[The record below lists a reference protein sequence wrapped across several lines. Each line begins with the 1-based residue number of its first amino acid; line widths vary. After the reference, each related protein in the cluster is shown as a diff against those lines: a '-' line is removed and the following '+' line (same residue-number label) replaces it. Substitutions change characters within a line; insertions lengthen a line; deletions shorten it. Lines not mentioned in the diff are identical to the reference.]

1 MARLPFAF
9 SRLSG
14 LGPLPRLFEAEAGET
29 ALGRLLASE
38 NFHLDAMAPSTPIPF
53 ASLNEVF
60 NRATRQSGDALF
72 PVRVAKAMRPEDY
85 GPMVV
90 YALGAPT
97 LGASINRIWQLVP
110 LQSSAMSLELEVR
123 GPEARWL
130 LNYTA
135 ARSLNVDH
143 HALHVLVPL
152 VDIIRRFAG
161 ERPGQVGL
169 DLASPRNH
177 EYRIIEDA
185 LELPIRPG
193 ADRFSVTFPA
203 GWLRMPHP
211 AGRAAA
217 LASYSDMIA
226 YYRQDDLPRSVTDT
240 VAALLWPIVGSDY
253 VDLDVIASRLN
264 VSRRTL
270 QQQLNA
276 EGSSFRDIA
285 LDVRM
290 RRAKDLIRTGQ
301 DSMAQV
307 ALAVGY
313 SDQAHFT
320 RAFRGVTGVTP
331 QAFRQHGRPGAALA
345 AE

>member
-1 MARLPFAF
+1 VTRLPFAF
-9 SRLSG
+9 SRFSG
-14 LGPLPRLFEAEAGET
+14 LGPLPRLFEAEAGGP
-29 ALGRLLASE
+29 ALRKLLAGES
-38 NFHLDAMAPSTPIPF
+38 FHLESMGPITPVPF

-85 GPMVV
+85 GPMVD
-90 YALGAPT
+90 YALSAPT
-97 LGASINRIWQLVP
+97 LGASINRIRQLVP

-130 LNYTA
+130 LDYTA
-135 ARSLNVDH
+135 ARGLAIDH

-152 VDIIRRFAG
+152 VDIVRRFAG
-161 ERPGQVGL
+161 VRPGRIGL
-169 DLASPRNH
+169 DLASPRNRQ
-177 EYRIIEDA
+177 YPLIEDA

-193 ADRFSVTFPA
+193 ADRFSVAFPA

-211 AGRAAA
+211 GGRAAA
-217 LASYSDMIA
+217 FASYSDMIA
-226 YYRQDDLPRSVTDT
+226 YYRQHDLPRSVTDT
-240 VAALLWPIVGSDY
+240 VAALLWQMVGSED

-290 RRAKDLIRTGQ
+290 RRAKELIHGGRE
-301 DSMAQV
+301 SMAQV

-313 SDQAHFT
+313 SDQAHFN
-320 RAFRGVTGVTP
+320 RAFRGVTGFTP
-331 QAFRQHGRPGAALA
+331 QAFRQHRLLGARA
-345 AE
+345 AR

>member
-1 MARLPFAF
+1 VARLPFAF
-9 SRLSG
+9 SRFSG
-14 LGPLPRLFEAEAGET
+14 LGPLPRLFEAEAGGT
-29 ALGRLLASE
+29 SLGRLLASE
-38 NFHLDAMAPSTPIPF
+38 NFHLDSMAPSTPIPF
-53 ASLNEVF
+53 AGLNQIF
-60 NRATRQSGDALF
+60 NRATRQSGDPLF
-72 PVRVAKAMRPEDY
+72 PVRVAQATRPEDY

-123 GPEARWL
+123 GPEARWS

-135 ARSLNVDH
+135 ARGLNVDH

-152 VDIIRRFAG
+152 VDIVRRFAG
-161 ERPGQVGL
+161 VRPGRVGL
-169 DLASPRNH
+169 DLASPRNR
-177 EYRIIEDA
+177 EYRLIEDA

-193 ADRFSVTFPA
+193 ANRFSVTFPA

-217 LASYSDMIA
+217 FASYSDMIA

-240 VAALLWPIVGSDY
+240 VAALLWPIVGNDQ
-253 VDLDVIASRLN
+253 VDLDGIASRLN

-276 EGSSFRDIA
+276 EGSSFRDIM

-290 RRAKDLIRTGQ
+290 RRAKQLMRSSRESI
-301 DSMAQV
+301 AQV

-320 RAFRGVTGVTP
+320 RAFRGVTGITP
-331 QAFRQHGRPGAALA
+331 EGFRRHGRSGALIA

>member
-1 MARLPFAF
+1 VARLPIAF
-9 SRLSG
+9 SRFSG
-14 LGPLPRLFEAEAGET
+14 LGPLPRLFEAEAG
-29 ALGRLLASE
+29 GHRLRQLFVRESL
-38 NFHLDAMAPSTPIPF
+38 HLDGMGPSTPVPF

-60 NRATRQSGDALF
+60 NRATRQSGDLLF

-85 GPMVV
+85 GPMAV

-97 LGASINRIWQLVP
+97 LGASIMRIWQLVP

-123 GPEARWL
+123 GPEARWS

-135 ARSLNVDH
+135 ARGLNVDH

-152 VDIIRRFAG
+152 VDIVRRFAG
-161 ERPGQVGL
+161 ARPGRVSL
-169 DLASPRNH
+169 DLASPRNREH
-177 EYRIIEDA
+177 RLIEDA
-185 LELPIRPG
+185 LELPILPG

-203 GWLRMPHP
+203 AWLRMPHP

-217 LASYSDMIA
+217 FASYSDMIA
-226 YYRQDDLPRSVTDT
+226 YYRQDDLPQSLTDT
-240 VAALLWPIVGSDY
+240 VAALLWPIVGNDRI
-253 VDLDVIASRLN
+253 DLDWIASRLN

-276 EGSSFRDIA
+276 EGSSFRDIM

-290 RRAKDLIRTGQ
+290 RRAKQLIWTSRE
-301 DSMAQV
+301 SIAQV

-313 SDQAHFT
+313 SDQAHFH
-320 RAFRGVTGVTP
+320 RAFKGATGITP
-331 QAFRQHGRPGAALA
+331 REFRHQSLGRRLIA